1 MLEGIERVSKTK
13 TIYEDIKAK
22 IINHELKQ
30 GARLVE
36 RTLCEHYNSSR
47 TPIREALRMLSNEGL
62 VVFRTGSTVY
72 VSTITYE
79 LINELYDIREVL
91 EGLSARLCAQNISSS
106 NLELLEV
113 MVEKF
118 KSLMVE
124 KEYKK
129 ALTQDIEIHD
139 FMISQSRNKH
149 LSEMLL
155 PVSNQS
161 KRVVTITTYTDKW
174 AEETLNHHLQV
185 FEAIKTRNGDLAE
198 SIMREHIRNSKR
210 HQLEHLNTYRF
221 QNR

>member
-13 TIYEDIKAK
+13 TIYEDIKLK